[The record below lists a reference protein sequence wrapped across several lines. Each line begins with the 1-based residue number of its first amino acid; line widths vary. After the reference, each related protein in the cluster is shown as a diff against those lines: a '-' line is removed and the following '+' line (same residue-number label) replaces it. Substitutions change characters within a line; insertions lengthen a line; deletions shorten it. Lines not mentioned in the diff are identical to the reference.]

1 MVKVNGIEVG
11 TLWNAPY
18 KADITEAVHKGRNSL
33 EITVVNVWH
42 NRLVGDVQPGVEKK
56 ITFTQMD
63 FFKPDEPLLPAGL
76 IGPVEILGFEN

>member
-1 MVKVNGIEVG
+1 MKGYYLWAPLEAGCIGNG
-11 TLWNAPY
+11 
-18 KADITEAVHKGRNSL
+18 S
-33 EITVVNVWH
+33 
-42 NRLVGDVQPGVEKK
+42 GVEKK